1 MTWMSIFSRPAP
13 HHSRNP
19 AGANLTPA
27 GGERVGTAR
36 RRGPRF
42 RAGLLIPLMAVVSS
56 CAHPVESP
64 SLPFEQHTLRI
75 HLDVD
80 RDGFATLSAYEPLIG
95 RIGLRQILEAEEM
108 WPRVGE
114 KKISVQLLVHY
125 GRFYVVAEG
134 FKAVWEITP
143 KPGAA
148 VASFRPA
155 ASLADPAGTPA
166 RGVRLSRYGSA
177 RLSCLRIDREN
188 GPAVYITSLGQAD
201 DHCH

>member
-1 MTWMSIFSRPAP
+1 MSIFSRPAA

-19 AGANLTPA
+19 VRANLTPA
-27 GGERVGTAR
+27 GGRPVGTAR
-36 RRGPRF
+36 RRGSRF
-42 RAGLLIPLMAVVSS
+42 RAGLLLPLMAVVSS
-56 CAHPVESP
+56 CAHPVVQSP

-80 RDGFATLSAYEPLIG
+80 RDGFAALSAYEPLTG
-95 RIGLRQILEAEEM
+95 RIGLRQILEAEKM
-108 WPRVGE
+108 WPRVGK

-143 KPGAA
+143 KPGTGE
-148 VASFRPA
+148 ASFRPA
-155 ASLADPAGTPA
+155 ASLGDRAGVPA

-177 RLSCLRIDREN
+177 GLSCLRIDREN
-188 GPAVYITSLGQAD
+188 GPTVYITSLGQAD